1 MKNYAF
7 INANVITENASD
19 DVLKNATVVVKDG
32 KIAAVGKG
40 VPVPEGT
47 KTIDLKGKY
56 LMPGL
61 INLHVHLPGS
71 GMPKDTKKQN
81 KKTVRKLMSNPLTK
95 YIVYKLCASYAKVD
109 LMSGVT
115 TIRTVGGLDDID
127 SIPEPGR

>member
-40 VPVPEGT
+40 VPVPEVT

-61 INLHVHLPGS
+61 STCTFIFPAPACRRT
-71 GMPKDTKKQN
+71 PKNKTKKP
-81 KKTVRKLMSNPLTK
+81 S
-95 YIVYKLCASYAKVD
+95 AS
-109 LMSGVT
+109 L
-115 TIRTVGGLDDID
+115 
-127 SIPEPGR
+127 

>member
-32 KIAAVGKG
+32 KIAAVGTS

-95 YIVYKLCASYAKVD
+95 YIV
-109 LMSGVT
+109 
-115 TIRTVGGLDDID
+115 
-127 SIPEPGR
+127 

>member
-1 MKNYAF
+1 M
-7 INANVITENASD
+7 
-19 DVLKNATVVVKDG
+19 KDG

-71 GMPKDTKKQN
+71 GMPKDTKN
-81 KKTVRKLMSNPLTK
+81 KTK
-95 YIVYKLCASYAKVD
+95 N
-109 LMSGVT
+109 
-115 TIRTVGGLDDID
+115 R
-127 SIPEPGR
+127 P

>member
-1 MKNYAF
+1 MRFFMKNYAF

-32 KIAAVGKG
+32 KIAAVGTS

-81 KKTVRKLMSNPLTK
+81 KKPSVSL
-95 YIVYKLCASYAKVD
+95 
-109 LMSGVT
+109 
-115 TIRTVGGLDDID
+115 
-127 SIPEPGR
+127 